1 MDKKTV
7 GSGGLMVRA
16 PACRSRGRVELCVEG
31 LLGITLD
38 HHDILLVN
46 IKEVVS
52 LKKQP
57 DNVAA
62 DNTATA
68 PGAASVNEVELSESS
83 KAREGNQNEEPED
96 STNNEIVMYVE
107 RMSTGNGV
115 GENFSHQIEPL
126 ETPRSKVPRYDDS
139 AIQQVECIPVA
150 MNDIPV
156 VPTSTLVA
164 TSGAPPA
171 VKEEPFPGSITPQE
185 PQLTITHTSGIPSIG
200 RFMSH
205 DRHTDSTQQ
214 VKTPGKRSHKAPV
227 IASVS
232 QPPVG
237 LHQPPPDTS
246 YDGDHGIQLQH
257 APIMSRLLM
266 GSQSSGLD
274 VISEG
279 HVTAGMMT
287 TNNGSNDLFDYMTA
301 GAFGNT
307 GLALH
312 TETHISTVSSH
323 NAIREVKLFSCPQC
337 SFTSKRKFN
346 VERHVLRLH
355 YVRCDKCHK
364 FFRSELDLKSYHL
377 PHCQLNGST
386 ATSSTTVLAALSS
399 VTDPHHSGGTAQST
413 EHAGKSRSSEHAGIS
428 FPMEAASLAHLAE
441 VIGASRS
448 NTAAHHSSEPKSTV
462 RSMEHSGKAKS
473 PEHIGKSKSHQVEY
487 TDVLHPSDNTRVGHT
502 SKDTRSS
509 RMAEHS
515 TTSHMAEHAGTLH
528 MAEHTSL
535 HHPAIDHGPTQAA
548 PEHMNLHM
556 PHLAAEHSGMAL
568 APAEHMVNVHVSH
581 KAAEH
586 SGMTPAAVEPMIDM
600 HMSHHTAEHPGMDHS
615 GLFYH
620 LTDRAPTSH
629 T

>member
-1 MDKKTV
+1 MARQEKRTYVEGKFYLITFKMLRQRDRIQRILTETIITLCNN
-7 GSGGLMVRA
+7 GLDF
-16 PACRSRGRVELCVEG
+16 SVELCVEG

-46 IKEVVS
+46 IKEVVT

-62 DNTATA
+62 DNTDTA
-68 PGAASVNEVELSESS
+68 PGAASVNEVELSKSS

-96 STNNEIVMYVE
+96 NTNNEIVMYVE
-107 RMSTGNGV
+107 RMSTGNANED

-164 TSGAPPA
+164 TTGAPPA
-171 VKEEPFPGSITPQE
+171 VKDEPLPGSITPQE

-312 TETHISTVSSH
+312 TETHISTVSDIKIINSYCIC
-323 NAIREVKLFSCPQC
+323 NL
-337 SFTSKRKFN
+337 
-346 VERHVLRLH
+346 
-355 YVRCDKCHK
+355 VRTILEGKQFFLDIELEDHK
-364 FFRSELDLKSYHL
+364 DQR
-377 PHCQLNGST
+377 
-386 ATSSTTVLAALSS
+386 
-399 VTDPHHSGGTAQST
+399 
-413 EHAGKSRSSEHAGIS
+413 
-428 FPMEAASLAHLAE
+428 
-441 VIGASRS
+441 
-448 NTAAHHSSEPKSTV
+448 
-462 RSMEHSGKAKS
+462 
-473 PEHIGKSKSHQVEY
+473 
-487 TDVLHPSDNTRVGHT
+487 
-502 SKDTRSS
+502 
-509 RMAEHS
+509 
-515 TTSHMAEHAGTLH
+515 
-528 MAEHTSL
+528 
-535 HHPAIDHGPTQAA
+535 
-548 PEHMNLHM
+548 
-556 PHLAAEHSGMAL
+556 
-568 APAEHMVNVHVSH
+568 
-581 KAAEH
+581 
-586 SGMTPAAVEPMIDM
+586 
-600 HMSHHTAEHPGMDHS
+600 
-615 GLFYH
+615 
-620 LTDRAPTSH
+620 
-629 T
+629 